1 MFARV
6 LSAFWVAATSC
17 VAMSQPSVPSSAD
30 RSWMLGVGA
39 QADEDGNE
47 STLAALH
54 WGVARGSWLSFSAG
68 QSSSPADRADV
79 EASTLAVDFDRRF
92 DTVGFTLGAERWGD
106 SGVLET
112 RAFSGSVYFDN
123 DRWRVGVGY
132 QTRDIDIP
140 FTLTGPLGG
149 TLQRSVSLD
158 AGRYSLDARTALG
171 ERWALYFGIAEHD
184 YERDLAALPRIER
197 FNLLSGSTLTLAQSF
212 IDHERSIGLERE
224 FERLVLNL
232 RAATDRSAVDGS
244 RLDTLDAAL
253 LVPLGRR
260 VDLEVNLGKG
270 RSDLF
275 DAGFYGGL
283 LLLVYGR

>member
-6 LSAFWVAATSC
+6 LLALFVAASSC
-17 VAMSQPSVPSSAD
+17 AAAAQPSASSPAV

-54 WGVARGSWLSFSAG
+54 WGVAPDSWLSFSAG
-68 QSSSPADRADV
+68 RSASPADRADV
-79 EASTLAVDFDRRF
+79 EASTLAIDFDRRF
-92 DTVGFTLGAERWGD
+92 DTVGFTLGAEQWGD

-112 RAFSGSVYFDN
+112 RDYGGSVYFDN
-123 DRWRVGVGY
+123 ERWRVGVGY
-132 QTRDIDIP
+132 QARDIEIP
-140 FTLTGPLGG
+140 FTVTGPLGG
-149 TLQRSVSLD
+149 TLQRSASLD
-158 AGRYSLDARTALG
+158 AARYSLDVRAALG
-171 ERWALYFGIAEHD
+171 ERWNLYLGIAEHD

-212 IDHERSIGLERE
+212 IDHERSVGLERE
-224 FERLVLNL
+224 FARVVLNL

-244 RLDTLDAAL
+244 KLDTIDAAL

-260 VDLEVNLGKG
+260 VDLEVNIGSG

-275 DAGFYGGL
+275 DAGLYGGL